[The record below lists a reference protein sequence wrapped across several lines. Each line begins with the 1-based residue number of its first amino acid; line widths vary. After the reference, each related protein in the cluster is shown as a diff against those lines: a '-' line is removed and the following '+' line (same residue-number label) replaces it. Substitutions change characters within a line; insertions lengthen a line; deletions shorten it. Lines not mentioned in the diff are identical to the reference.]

1 MADRTSRGAAA
12 AVITLMSPRGSRETG
27 LVQEM
32 FPVWLFPDSCEIEVP
47 AQGHRAVASLLAV
60 VDPDALAESWEEHE
74 AEKSPSQACVLFCLE
89 SRLSRPGAGQA
100 SLNLFLF

>member
-1 MADRTSRGAAA
+1 M
-12 AVITLMSPRGSRETG
+12 
-27 LVQEM
+27 
-32 FPVWLFPDSCEIEVP
+32 
-47 AQGHRAVASLLAV
+47 ASLLAV

-74 AEKSPSQACVLFCLE
+74 VEKSPSQACVLFCLE